1 LTPNKINN
9 RFIVYCTWILHKPQ
23 LINKCQEW
31 VFNHA
36 ILTPILKTAIS
47 VIQADCIALTYM
59 SFICLLEFAEMANES
74 TISKINGLVLVQY

>member
-31 VFNHA
+31 VFNQA
-36 ILTPILKTAIS
+36 IGTPILKTAIS
-47 VIQADCIALTYM
+47 VIQADCIALTYL
-59 SFICLLEFAEMANES
+59 SFICLLEFAGWLMKAQFR
-74 TISKINGLVLVQY
+74 KLMDWC